1 MGDSKMIKLKQ
12 LIKEAKQILNEDDK
26 SLAWLLH
33 LEYDAFNKLEE
44 WFKEIKKHSVA
55 SKDPK
60 IKRLVKQLF
69 KLEADLGE
77 AINNLDVSDSNRG
90 YDKKRFKKRTVRS

>member
-1 MGDSKMIKLKQ
+1 MIKLKDI
-12 LIKEAKQILNEDDK
+12 LKEGTDSGDK

-33 LEYDAFNKLEE
+33 LEYDAFNKIRK
-44 WFKEIKKHSVA
+44 WVKEIKKHSVA

-60 IKRLVKQLF
+60 IKRIVKQLF

-90 YDKKRFKKRTVRS
+90 YDKKRFKRRPTR

>member
-1 MGDSKMIKLKQ
+1 MIKLKDI
-12 LIKEAKQILNEDDK
+12 LKEGTDSGDK

-44 WFKEIKKHSVA
+44 WFKEIKNHSVA
-55 SKDPK
+55 KKDPK

-69 KLEADLGE
+69 KIEADLGE
-77 AINNLDVSDSNRG
+77 AINNLDVPDSNRG

>member
-1 MGDSKMIKLKQ
+1 MAKIIKLKDI
-12 LIKEAKQILNEDDK
+12 LKEGTDSGDK

-44 WFKEIKKHSVA
+44 WFKEIQKHSVA
-55 SKDPK
+55 KKDPK

-69 KLEADLGE
+69 KIEADLGE

-90 YDKKRFKKRTVRS
+90 YDKKRFKKRPVR

>member
-1 MGDSKMIKLKQ
+1 MIKLKDI
-12 LIKEAKQILNEDDK
+12 LKEGTASGDK

-55 SKDPK
+55 KKDPK

-69 KLEADLGE
+69 KIEADLGE

-90 YDKKRFKKRTVRS
+90 YDKKRFKKRTIRS

>member
-1 MGDSKMIKLKQ
+1 MAKIIKLKDI
-12 LIKEAKQILNEDDK
+12 LKEGTDSGDK

-33 LEYDAFNKLEE
+33 LEYDAFNKIEE
-44 WFKEIKKHSVA
+44 WVKEIKKHSVA
-55 SKDPK
+55 KKDPK

-69 KLEADLGE
+69 KIEADLGE

-90 YDKKRFKKRTVRS
+90 YDKKRFKKRTIRS

>member
-1 MGDSKMIKLKQ
+1 MIKLKDI
-12 LIKEAKQILNEDDK
+12 LKERKEKLTEGDK

-55 SKDPK
+55 KKDPK

-69 KLEADLGE
+69 KIEADLGE

-90 YDKKRFKKRTVRS
+90 YDKKRFKKRTIRS